1 MRPALRKAARA
12 GGGGLFYY
20 HALALLQVLSRL
32 STASVSLPEGSVA
45 GSRSGMRRGPNGDL
59 ERCVKSRIS
68 LNLAAP
74 RSALLPRDLDE
85 LRDFVG
91 AERVR
96 GTERDRVGSGRRV
109 GVGRI
114 LARTRV

>member
-1 MRPALRKAARA
+1 MLLSKAQGSPSGRTR
-12 GGGGLFYY
+12 
-20 HALALLQVLSRL
+20 LALLQVLSRL

-45 GSRSGMRRGPNGDL
+45 GSRSGMQRGPNGDL
-59 ERCVKSRIS
+59 ERCLRSRITF
-68 LNLAAP
+68 NAA
-74 RSALLPRDLDE
+74 RSALLSRDLDE